1 MLTLLIT
8 DISISYFAITCIS
21 MYKLKCNKMDDDVI
35 NRWSQR
41 SSSITVNI
49 DKVIPWLSQDS
60 SRIQLVSTQPSI
72 TLSNKSGRSESKP
85 EQYLYTVT
93 TSLLTQNLSLFVIIV
108 VRSKIHGLESVICKC
123 M

>member
-93 TSLLTQNLSLFVIIV
+93 TSLLTQNLSLFVTIV
-108 VRSKIHGLESVICKC
+108 VRSKIHGL
-123 M
+123 